1 MKMNEQ
7 TIQQVDRAIS
17 KIADKFRATGD
28 TAMFTDIHLRVNQE
42 TGELVAFDDDDNE
55 VNRCVVGQWIDNHD
69 DDFFERVT
77 VFLRKRLTVNARLV
91 DNLCIIKP
99 YAFVLE
105 NEEKEPVA
113 ELYVADDETVIFD
126 PIDVDVL
133 ERDLDDFMKDLL
145 KDTGRGQ
152 ID

>member
-17 KIADKFRATGD
+17 KIADKFRASDD
-28 TAMFTDIHLRVNQE
+28 TALFTDIHLRVNQD

-55 VNRCVVGQWIDNHD
+55 VNRCVVEQWIDNRD

-77 VFLRKRLTVNARLV
+77 TFLRKRLTVNARLV
-91 DNLCIIKP
+91 DKLCIVKP
-99 YAFVLE
+99 YSFVLE

-126 PIDVDVL
+126 PIDVEAL
-133 ERDLDDFMKDLL
+133 ERDLDDFMKELL
-145 KDTGRGQ
+145 KDSSQG
-152 ID
+152 